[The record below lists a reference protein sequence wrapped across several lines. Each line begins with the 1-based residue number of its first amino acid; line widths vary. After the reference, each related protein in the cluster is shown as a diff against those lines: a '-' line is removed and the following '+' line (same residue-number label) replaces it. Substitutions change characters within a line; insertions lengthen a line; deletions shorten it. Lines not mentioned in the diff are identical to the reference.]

1 MTQSLNS
8 KKYYD
13 KVREKMIA
21 AANVTEV
28 HVRKVPPAQ
37 IEIMLRVQYGRKLE
51 PVRMALSKRKHRIK
65 SNFDDMP
72 ANLWKE
78 V

>member
-1 MTQSLNS
+1 MGKSTNS
-8 KKYYD
+8 HIYY
-13 KVREKMIA
+13 EKLRKMRLA
-21 AANVTEV
+21 EANVTEV